1 MRISTLA
8 AALACLIVLGAA
20 PDAHARQSTDLT
32 YSYEQAWAASIRL
45 IAVDFRFP
53 ITQRDEGIGF
63 LLFEYQDG
71 GRTYHGSLELV
82 RTTGR
87 HDTPAVRVTVQVQN
101 MPSYVERH
109 VLDRLQRKL
118 GEDYGQPPPTRPRP
132 APPVADDDADDD
144 AREDEAAP
152 DEAE

>member
-1 MRISTLA
+1 MRIPTVSI
-8 AALACLIVLGAA
+8 ACLVGLIVLGAA
-20 PDAHARQSTDLT
+20 PDARARQSTDLT

-87 HDTPAVRVTVQVQN
+87 NATPAVRVTVQVQN

-118 GEDYGQPPPTRPRP
+118 GEDYGQAPPTRPRP
-132 APPVADDDADDD
+132 APPVTDD
-144 AREDEAAP
+144 AREDEAGSG
-152 DEAE
+152 EAE